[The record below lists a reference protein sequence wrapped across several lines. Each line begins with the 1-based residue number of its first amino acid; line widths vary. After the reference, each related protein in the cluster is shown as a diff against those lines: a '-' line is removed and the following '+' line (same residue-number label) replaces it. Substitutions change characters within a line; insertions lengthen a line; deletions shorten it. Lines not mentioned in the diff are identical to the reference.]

1 METDQDHVHLLIGYR
16 PNVAVSEMVRQLKQ
30 DSTYQMW
37 KPCIHTPKGMWFY
50 GCKLYKDAVSRIKSS
65 LIDWIPIRSQLY
77 LLIEIYVILNFDVK
91 MNLLHNF
98 TPREWMCNELL
109 KEQKKEITPEE
120 A

>member
-1 METDQDHVHLLIGYR
+1 M
-16 PNVAVSEMVRQLKQ
+16 N
-30 DSTYQMW
+30 
-37 KPCIHTPKGMWFY
+37 C
-50 GCKLYKDAVSRIKSS
+50 
-65 LIDWIPIRSQLY
+65 

-109 KEQKKEITPEE
+109 KEQKKEITSEE

>member
-1 METDQDHVHLLIGYR
+1 
-16 PNVAVSEMVRQLKQ
+16 
-30 DSTYQMW
+30 
-37 KPCIHTPKGMWFY
+37 
-50 GCKLYKDAVSRIKSS
+50 
-65 LIDWIPIRSQLY
+65 
-77 LLIEIYVILNFDVK
+77 

>member
-1 METDQDHVHLLIGYR
+1 
-16 PNVAVSEMVRQLKQ
+16 
-30 DSTYQMW
+30 
-37 KPCIHTPKGMWFY
+37 MWFY
-50 GCKLYKDAVSRIKSS
+50 GCKLYKDAVSRIKSF
-65 LIDWIPIRSQLY
+65 LIDWIPIHSQLY
-77 LLIEIYVILNFDVK
+77 LLIEIYVILNFDAK